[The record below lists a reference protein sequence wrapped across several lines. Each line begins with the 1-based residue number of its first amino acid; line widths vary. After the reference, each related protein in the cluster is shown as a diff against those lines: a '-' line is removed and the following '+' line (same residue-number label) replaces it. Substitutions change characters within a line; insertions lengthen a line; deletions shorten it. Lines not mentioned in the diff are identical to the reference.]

1 MDKAEKTDC
10 GANGEII
17 LHTKSPLLP
26 ESSKIGAPIS
36 LRIGL
41 RGARKEVRYPMI
53 HVENSDLS

>member
-26 ESSKIGAPIS
+26 ESSNIGDPIS

-41 RGARKEVRYPMI
+41 RDKEGGT
-53 HVENSDLS
+53 LSASLQK